1 MTPPII
7 GAGAVFIDDIVL
19 PDGQTYMGQLG
30 GGVVHALMGAALWDE
45 TPGLV
50 ALAGYDL
57 PASARNSLEKH
68 LDTRGLHILDLPQIR
83 AWQIFEVDGTRREL
97 YRVQTTQPFI
107 HGAQPQ
113 HLPEAYKLSQG
124 CYLLQDFD
132 GVQAWRAAFEGLI
145 LWEPLQ
151 QIMAYGS
158 RRLLRQA
165 LQSGRIDIISPNL
178 AEARA
183 VYNVHSPD
191 RLVSAL
197 LEDGAQAAALRMG
210 PEGSLV
216 ASRKNANCV
225 EIPAVPVAQII
236 DQTGAGN
243 TYCGALLA
251 GLVQGR
257 TLREAAVMGAVA
269 ASFCLEHRGVL
280 QPDRISKVERDQRYR
295 QIIP

>member
-1 MTPPII
+1 MTPRII

-45 TPGLV
+45 KPGLV

-57 PASARNSLEKH
+57 PESARAGLEKH

-83 AWQIFEVDGTRREL
+83 AWQIFEVDGIRREL

-107 HGAQPQ
+107 QGAQPQ
-113 HLPEAYKLSQG
+113 HLPEAYRQSKG

-132 GVQAWRAAFEGLI
+132 GVQAWRAVFEGLI

-151 QIMAYGS
+151 QIMVHGS

-183 VYNVHSPD
+183 VYNIHSPD
-191 RLVSAL
+191 KLVSAL

-216 ASRKNANCV
+216 ASRKDANCV
-225 EIPAVPVAQII
+225 EIPAVPAAQII

-269 ASFCLEHRGVL
+269 ASFCLECRGVL
-280 QPDRISKVERDQRYR
+280 QPDRISKVERNRRYK
-295 QIIP
+295 QINP